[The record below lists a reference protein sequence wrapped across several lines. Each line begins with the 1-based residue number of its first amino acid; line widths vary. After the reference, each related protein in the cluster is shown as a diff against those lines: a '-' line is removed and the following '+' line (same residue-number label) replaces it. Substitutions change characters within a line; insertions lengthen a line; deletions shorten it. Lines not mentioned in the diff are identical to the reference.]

1 MGSTDVVPL
10 PALLPERQDGAEDAR
25 WVGPID
31 GVRIVEIR
39 EFRSRGPLARGHIAP
54 VVETASYPLELPEA
68 GFSASSISMTGMSS
82 RMA

>member
-31 GVRIVEIR
+31 GVEIR

-82 RMA
+82 RTG